1 MGAQV
6 RAGPVVWV
14 AQGKLISSDT
24 ADGLLTQHLDD
35 AQSWHHFVA
44 DHLAVV
50 RDHYGARTVGPVA
63 DRGFLSLMV

>member
-1 MGAQV
+1 M
-6 RAGPVVWV
+6 WV

-63 DRGFLSLMV
+63 AGAWLGLG